1 MLGKPSLSAR
11 LRAARSCED
20 GSGTAL
26 GAAVL
31 FPFLM
36 LVIVAL
42 HTISSASR
50 SELSLQAEST
60 RAALAAALCCNDVRE
75 AAAEARASLGL
86 RAQYRGT
93 SSVDCIDSPDGATG
107 DTPDRSLVEADV
119 AFSHR
124 FGGTAGDTVFVEPPA
139 GADARRTGLLVAV
152 DSKPGQL
159 GLKPPKP
166 EDYDENDPTHVLSAN
181 QDSIAT
187 LEAVDD
193 RGYPR
198 WWAVLVYGDR
208 VPANDTEYFE
218 SHPDRD
224 ETAMGS
230 YLNSLYLNVPLG
242 GQATVTATC
251 QLATTTLG
259 GVFLGSSDGKRRA
272 VGEAVIDPFRQRRE
286 MR

>member
-11 LRAARSCED
+11 LRSARSCED

-50 SELSLQAEST
+50 SELSLQAEAT

-93 SSVDCIDSPDGATG
+93 SSVDCIDNPDSL
-107 DTPDRSLVEADV
+107 DQSLVEADV

-124 FGGTAGDTVFVEPPA
+124 FRGTKGDTVFVEPPGGDNPHSA
-139 GADARRTGLLVAV
+139 KVLVAV
-152 DSKPGQL
+152 DSARPPG
-159 GLKPPKP
+159 P
-166 EDYDENDPTHVLSAN
+166 ETMDPTHDL
-181 QDSIAT
+181 IASWSDIAM
-187 LEAVDD
+187 LETEDD

-198 WWAVLVYGDR
+198 WSATLNSGRR
-208 VPANDTEYFE
+208 VPDVHTEYFE
-218 SHPDRD
+218 SHPERD

-259 GVFLGSSDGKRRA
+259 GVFLGSRDVKRRA
-272 VGEAVIDPFRQRRE
+272 VGEAVIDPFRQRRG